1 MKIGIG
7 MGLLT
12 ALGILLAGLGFFL
25 LKEVFL
31 PETGLFRAL
40 PYVCIGLGCGAFG
53 HGLGDILS
61 RQALKSDPS
70 LAKRIQVEQEDERNI
85 ALSNRAKGK
94 AFDLMLYV
102 FGALLVCF
110 ALMEIDLAAL
120 LLLVAAYLFVV
131 GSSIYYRLKYEKEM

>member
-1 MKIGIG
+1 M
-7 MGLLT
+7 
-12 ALGILLAGLGFFL
+12 
-25 LKEVFL
+25 
-31 PETGLFRAL
+31 
-40 PYVCIGLGCGAFG
+40 
-53 HGLGDILS
+53 S

-85 ALSNRAKGK
+85 ALSNLAKGK